1 MLRRLLA
8 TVVLLWLILLQGC
21 VTTSSIPEL
30 PSTLG
35 EDGLLVARLYVP
47 GSAAWQNASINIDG
61 KLHGANLRD
70 GYIAIALR
78 PGDHNF
84 VQLRVEGLH
93 LSSYQSQESDIQKV
107 ARGFVYRAPTY
118 YYSPG
123 SSYTV
128 YYTTLTVNRRFTIE
142 AGKITNLGLTVYL
155 PVPEDR
161 DKKNAE
167 DPIKKDST
175 VGKSKQYYTTILDN
189 SAEMGRYLEVNYPNL
204 MASVKDR
211 AITLAPGNYLDAKKL
226 PELRRFIASHEAKG
240 RKFIKTA
247 TLSAVY
253 GDAGTVVTFKPG
265 ADGKITNLQ
274 VLDTG
279 TFADIVDARID
290 GERFIFLTA
299 EAKLLVLDQGKL
311 TQVKVPFPV
320 HPSRL
325 ASLGNGGVAI
335 VDNRMRILT
344 SYDLGNNWTNYD
356 GAMIEKPRSDIGLV
370 SYGQGA
376 YVYLGNRGIPS
387 AILYLAPNEPTPR
400 AINPPE
406 YKQGVSN
413 SYNTVIVREAGLFIV
428 YYNEREFFFR
438 SHTGQKWGMHSKP
451 SPKCKA
457 MDFDATGLNLKTECE
472 GTKYE
477 SSNSGLTWTKTGG
490 A

>member
-1 MLRRLLA
+1 
-8 TVVLLWLILLQGC
+8 
-21 VTTSSIPEL
+21 
-30 PSTLG
+30 
-35 EDGLLVARLYVP
+35 VP

-107 ARGFVYRAPTY
+107 ARGVGVYRPPTY

-128 YYTTLTVNRRFTIE
+128 YYTTLAVNRRFTIE

-155 PVPEDR
+155 AVPEDP
-161 DKKNAE
+161 DKKGAE
-167 DPIKKDST
+167 DPIKKGAT
-175 VGKSKQYYTTILDN
+175 AGKTKRYNTAILDN
-189 SAEMGRYLEVNYPNL
+189 SAEMSRYLEVNYPNL

-211 AITLAPGNYLDAKKL
+211 TMKLALGNYLDAKKL
-226 PELRRFIASHEAKG
+226 PELRRFIASHEVKG
-240 RKFIKTA
+240 RKFIKTS

-279 TFADIVDARID
+279 TFADIVDARTD

-325 ASLGNGGVAI
+325 ASFGNGGVAI

-344 SYDLGNNWTNYD
+344 SRDLGNNWTNYD

-376 YVYLGNRGIPS
+376 YVYLGNRGVPS
-387 AILYLAPNEPTPR
+387 AILYLSPNEPTPR

-406 YKQGVSN
+406 YRGGVSN
-413 SYNTVIVREAGLFIV
+413 TSYNTVIVREAGLFIV
-428 YYNEREFFFR
+428 YNDREFFFR
-438 SHTGQKWGMHSKP
+438 SHAGQKWGLHSKP
-451 SPKCKA
+451 GSKCKA
-457 MDFDATGLNLKTECE
+457 MEFDATGLNLKIECE

-477 SSNSGLTWTKTGG
+477 SGNSGLIWTKTGG
-490 A
+490 T